1 MVERRK
7 SKYAPLHLCPFAPL
21 LTCSVASV
29 APLLRCSFVPLL
41 YALCSMPF
49 TSPLHTA
56 LCPMKKTLHP
66 YIGNRQPWQSFLH
79 CLCNIASQGNI
90 SSSHFHL
97 PSPLIFFSNLN

>member
-1 MVERRK
+1 MLPCTFV
-7 SKYAPLHLCPFAPL
+7 PL
-21 LTCSVASV
+21 LPCTFV
-29 APLLRCSFVPLL
+29 PLLRCSVTPLSL
-41 YALCSMPF
+41 CSMPYALCSMPF